1 MKTKMSITIDEEKL
15 VTINEILQ
23 KGLFRNKSH
32 ILEYALIKF
41 LEKEQKI
48 GNFLT
53 NSPKRGR
60 VKGEQNDK

>member
-1 MKTKMSITIDEEKL
+1 MSITIDEEKL

-41 LEKEQKI
+41 LEGEQK
-48 GNFLT
+48 
-53 NSPKRGR
+53 
-60 VKGEQNDK
+60 